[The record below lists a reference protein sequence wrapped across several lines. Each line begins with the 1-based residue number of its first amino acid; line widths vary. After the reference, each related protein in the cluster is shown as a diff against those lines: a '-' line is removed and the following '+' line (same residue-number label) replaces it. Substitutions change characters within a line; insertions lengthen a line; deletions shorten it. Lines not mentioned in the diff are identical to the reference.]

1 DILNAEDV
9 GNVLTYDFVSDL
21 PETTTIY
28 VSITPYNAVGDAVS
42 CTEESFS
49 TETLPTVPMCT
60 TLTSPLNGSTD
71 VSITTNLSWTAISD
85 ATGYKLT

>member
-1 DILNAEDV
+1 LTSPLNGSTDVSITTNLSWTAISDATGYKLTVGTTSGGTDILNAEDV

-42 CTEESFS
+42 C
-49 TETLPTVPMCT
+49 
-60 TLTSPLNGSTD
+60 
-71 VSITTNLSWTAISD
+71 
-85 ATGYKLT
+85 